1 MRKILIPIQGDYV
14 AQRFDLATELVI
26 AFEKD
31 GVLLEAPH
39 NILME
44 KASDEELCQLII
56 SETITDLVCGG
67 IDEAHYNFLLWKK
80 VTVFDAVI
88 ADWKTALDKAISKT
102 LKVNTNYLPQDHSFT
117 L

>member
-14 AQRFDLATELVI
+14 AQRFDLATELI
-26 AFEKD
+26 LAFEKD
-31 GVLLEAPH
+31 GILLEDPH

-44 KASDEELCQLII
+44 KPSDEELCQLII

-67 IDEAHYNFLLWKK
+67 IDEAHYTFLLWKK
-80 VTVFDAVI
+80 ITIFDAVI
-88 ADWKTALDKAISKT
+88 ADWQTALNKAVNKT
-102 LKVNTNYLPQDHSFT
+102 LKANTNYLPQEHSFV